1 MNAVV
6 AWILQEVAKSASRL
20 WKLCTGKPSSAYIWG
35 TRWCD
40 MAATATQVILDTPA
54 AEAADKSG
62 VATDRHL
69 IHRAF
74 LTGLWVQDAH
84 SAPL

>member
-1 MNAVV
+1 
-6 AWILQEVAKSASRL
+6 
-20 WKLCTGKPSSAYIWG
+20 
-35 TRWCD
+35 

-74 LTGLWVQDAH
+74 LTGLW
-84 SAPL
+84 SKTRTPAPL